1 MNDEERSDWPRLR
14 ELERR
19 VLEQGEP
26 LELNEETRALLS
38 RGARFAAINS
48 EDTEAALRGVSTA
61 ITLLKEIARR
71 NNNGARRQYKAD
83 SQVKRLWQEAD
94 FAGARRVLED
104 ALAAEVVPFYREQL
118 EIRLDHLTTL
128 EEIFLSGHLVPDFHP
143 WEQVRTLALR
153 IQQGHRL
160 ELREDMRDF
169 LRQTAPSAAF
179 SEAEAEQALQG
190 VTGAEALLLEM
201 VRRLD
206 EGQRLLKQALAR
218 MIDREESGDPEGAR
232 QALRDAL
239 AVEAIP
245 RYREALEELL
255 ARYGQPPPE
264 E

>member
-1 MNDEERSDWPRLR
+1 MTDDERLDWGRLSKLEER
-14 ELERR
+14 
-19 VLEQGEP
+19 VLKQREP
-26 LELNEETRALLS
+26 LVLDEQTHGLLS
-38 RGARFAAINS
+38 RSAGYVAIS
-48 EDTEAALRGVSTA
+48 PRDAEDALRGVSTA
-61 ITLLKEIARR
+61 TTLLREIRR
-71 NNNGARRQYKAD
+71 RIRDGSIRESKVRSQADHLRQKADFVGARK
-83 SQVKRLWQEAD
+83 
-94 FAGARRVLED
+94 VLED
-104 ALAAEVVPFYREQL
+104 ALAAEVVPFHREQL
-118 EIRLDHLTTL
+118 EGQLDHLATL
-128 EEIFLSGHLVPDFHP
+128 EEIFLSGRIVPDFHP

-190 VTGAEALLLEM
+190 VTGAEALLREM

-206 EGQRLLKQALAR
+206 EGQLLLKQALAR
-218 MIDREESGDPEGAR
+218 MIDCEESGDPEGAR

-255 ARYGQPPPE
+255 ARYGQPPLE